1 MSPARSHRQPPPAA
15 RPDRTADA
23 REKLFET
30 TWPLWS
36 CWTPPALP
44 QPPPSTPKGP
54 PGPKDAAPRTNT
66 AIIARIFNYSAP
78 RNVVG
83 SCSMCFDPSNPPR
96 ALFFFYNPPRA
107 PFFFFSLLAALQLH
121 TRRPHPRPPTPPDT
135 AAHKGQSQPPS
146 GRVAESRP
154 YIVRLRTLIAFLS
167 TRGR

>member
-1 MSPARSHRQPPPAA
+1 MRTSGRKVDLGEESGPGNGWALAPAA
-15 RPDRTADA
+15 GTAGYGLSRFA
-23 REKLFET
+23 KSRRA
-30 TWPLWS
+30 
-36 CWTPPALP
+36 PPHTHTGTIMPNHDWLP
-44 QPPPSTPKGP
+44 
-54 PGPKDAAPRTNT
+54 PRTNT